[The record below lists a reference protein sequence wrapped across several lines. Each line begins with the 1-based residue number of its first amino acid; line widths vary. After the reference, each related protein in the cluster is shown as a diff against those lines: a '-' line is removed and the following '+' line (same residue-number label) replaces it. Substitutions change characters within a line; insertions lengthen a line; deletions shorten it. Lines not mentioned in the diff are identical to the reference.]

1 MEMNRITRKVLSTVI
16 ATLFLATSAFFAAA
30 QGPSATTLVVG
41 HPIDPPG
48 LNPLGHNS
56 AIFESVTAST
66 VEKLLYTDAHAPE
79 IMPGLAEDWEWSADG
94 TVLTLH
100 LKTGVRFHNGEPF
113 NAEAAKFS
121 IEQLMASTFL
131 STFTRDLGLT
141 SIDVLGESTVALR
154 FAAPAGNALFVLA
167 RAGFI
172 VPPGYYQEV
181 GGDGF
186 ALSPVGTG
194 PYQFVEWVKDDHVTF
209 EAFADY
215 WGGPPA
221 LQEII
226 WRIIPEQS
234 SLVSALVNGEID
246 LATSITPASRGR
258 VTNNADLRLITSP
271 GLRQFVTFFDMRI
284 DHPVADATVRRALN
298 YAVDKQALITL
309 FEGEAEA
316 LFGQYLTPAVLGFNP
331 DVDPFNYDPD
341 RARELLAEAGYS
353 GGFSMTLK
361 YTVGRYPLDREMG
374 EVVSAYLEA
383 VGVRVEQIPLDIVE
397 FNRQHSEEPTMG
409 PAWQWGLLTPA
420 DPHNTL
426 GLFRPGTFFARYP
439 DNPRIQELLA
449 AGLRETDLGQRA
461 AIYNEVNQIWN
472 DDPLGIYLIV
482 PNDLYA
488 ARTTVE
494 GFVPRSDQV
503 VDLTMVSKTQ

>member
-1 MEMNRITRKVLSTVI
+1 MNRITRNVISTAIV
-16 ATLFLATSAFFAAA
+16 ALVVATSAFFAVA
-30 QGPSATTLVVG
+30 QDSSATTLVVG

-66 VEKLLYTDAHAPE
+66 IEKLLYTDAHAPE
-79 IMPGLAEDWEWSADG
+79 IKPGLAERWEWNADG
-94 TVLTLH
+94 TILTLH
-100 LKTGVRFHNGEPF
+100 LKTGVMFHNGEPF

-131 STFTRDLGLT
+131 STFTNDLGLT
-141 SIDVLGESTVALR
+141 SIDALDENTVALH

-167 RAGFI
+167 RASFI

-186 ALSPVGTG
+186 SRSPVGTG
-194 PYQFVEWVKDDHVTF
+194 PYQFVEWVKDDHISF

-215 WGGPPA
+215 WGGPPN
-221 LQEII
+221 LQEIV

-246 LATSITPASRGR
+246 LATNITPASRAR
-258 VTNNADLRLITSP
+258 VENNSDLRLITSP
-271 GLRQFVTFFDMRI
+271 GLRQFVTYFDMRI
-284 DHPVADATVRRALN
+284 DHPVANATVRRALN
-298 YAVDKQALITL
+298 YAVDKQALIAL

-331 DVDPFNYDPD
+331 NVDPFDYDPD
-341 RARELLAEAGYS
+341 KARELLSEAGYPD
-353 GGFSMTLK
+353 GFSMTLK

-383 VGVRVEQIPLDIVE
+383 VGLQVEQIPLDIVE

-439 DNPRIQELLA
+439 DNPRIQELLET
-449 AGLRETDLGQRA
+449 GLRETDLEQRA
-461 AIYNEVNQIWN
+461 AIYNELNQIWN

-503 VDLTMVSKTQ
+503 VDLNTVTKMQ

>member
-1 MEMNRITRKVLSTVI
+1 MNRMIKNVISTAIVS
-16 ATLFLATSAFFAAA
+16 LFLGGAAFLAVA
-30 QGPSATTLVVG
+30 QDASTLVVG

-66 VEKLLYTDAHAPE
+66 IEKLLTTDANAPE
-79 IMPGLAEDWEWSADG
+79 IRSGLAERWEWNAAG
-94 TVLTLH
+94 TILTLH
-100 LKTGVRFHNGEPF
+100 LKTGVTFHNGESF

-121 IEQLMASTFL
+121 LEQLMASTFL
-131 STFTRDLGLT
+131 STFTNGLGLT
-141 SIDVLGESTVALR
+141 SIDVLDENTVTLQ
-154 FAAPAGNALFVLA
+154 FAEPAGNALFVLA
-167 RAGFI
+167 RASFI
-172 VPPGYYQEV
+172 VPPDYYQEV

-194 PYQFVEWVKDDHVTF
+194 PYQFVEWVKDDRITF
-209 EAFADY
+209 EAFDDY
-215 WGGPPA
+215 WGGPPN
-221 LQEII
+221 LQEIV

-234 SLVSALVNGEID
+234 SMVAALVNGEID
-246 LATSITPASRGR
+246 LATSITPASRDR
-258 VTNNADLRLITSP
+258 IENNADLNLISSP
-271 GLRQFVTFFDMRI
+271 GLRQFVTFFEMRF
-284 DHPVADATVRRALN
+284 DHPVAAATVRRALN
-298 YAVDKQALITL
+298 YAVDKQALIAL

-331 DVDPFNYDPD
+331 DVDPFVYDPD
-341 RARELLAEAGYS
+341 KAMELLAEAGHPD
-353 GGFSMTLK
+353 GFSMTLK

-374 EVVSAYLEA
+374 EIVSAYLEA
-383 VGVRVEQIPLDIVE
+383 VGIEVEQIPLDIVE

-426 GLFRPGTFFARYP
+426 GLFRPETFFARYP
-439 DNPRIQELLA
+439 DNPRIQELLET
-449 AGLRETDLGQRA
+449 GLRETDLAERD
-461 AIYNEVNQIWN
+461 AIYKELNQIWN

-482 PNDLYA
+482 PNDLYG

-503 VDLTMVSKTQ
+503 VDLRIVDKR

>member
-1 MEMNRITRKVLSTVI
+1 MNRMIRNAISSAIVALFI
-16 ATLFLATSAFFAAA
+16 AGAAFPAAA
-30 QGPSATTLVVG
+30 QDASTLMVG

-66 VEKLLYTDAHAPE
+66 IEKLVTTAANAPE
-79 IMPGLAEDWEWSADG
+79 IRPELAERWDWNAEG

-100 LKTGVRFHNGEPF
+100 LKTGVTFHNGEPF

-131 STFTRDLGLT
+131 STFTNDLGLS
-141 SIDVLGESTVALR
+141 SIDVLDENTLTLQ
-154 FAAPAGNALFVLA
+154 FAEPAGNALFVLA
-167 RAGFI
+167 RASFI
-172 VPPGYYQEV
+172 VPPAYYQEV

-194 PYQFVEWVKDDHVTF
+194 PYRFVEWVKDDHVTF

-215 WGGPPA
+215 WGGPPH
-221 LQEII
+221 LQEIE

-234 SLVSALVNGEID
+234 SLVAALVNGEID
-246 LATSITPASRGR
+246 LATSITPASRER
-258 VTNNADLRLITSP
+258 IANDPDLDLISSP

-298 YAVDKQALITL
+298 YAVDKQALIAL

-331 DVDPFNYDPD
+331 DVDPFDYDPD
-341 RARELLAEAGYS
+341 KAMELLAEAGYPD
-353 GGFSMTLK
+353 GFGMTLK

-383 VGVRVEQIPLDIVE
+383 VGIEVEQIPLDIVE
-397 FNRQHSEEPTMG
+397 FNRQHSEEPSMG

-439 DNPRIQELLA
+439 DNPRVQELLET
-449 AGLRETDLGQRA
+449 GIRETDLEQRA
-461 AIYNEVNQIWN
+461 AIYNELNRIWN

-482 PNDLYA
+482 PNDLYG
-488 ARTTVE
+488 ARTAVE

-503 VDLTMVSKTQ
+503 VDLRTVSKR